1 MRLVT
6 WNVCDGFRRKF
17 GHLERLQPDLAVV
30 QEVRPECLEYA
41 GLQARSIWTGVPGQK
56 GLAVISYGAWT
67 LAADPIGVAE
77 KWFLPVRATN
87 GTMDIALTGVWVNS
101 SPDYVSPTLR
111 ALDQLR
117 AFIAAPR
124 SILVGDF
131 NQTVVMD
138 KGTPAGRRFADVLK
152 VLDAYGLVSAW
163 HKVHGEAHGAETS
176 PTLFWQW
183 NPEKQFHIDFS
194 FATSD
199 LPVSQAILGSYDQYI
214 TPKISDHMPLAVDY
228 AT

>member
-41 GLQARSIWTGVPGQK
+41 GLQA
-56 GLAVISYGAWT
+56 
-67 LAADPIGVAE
+67 
-77 KWFLPVRATN
+77 
-87 GTMDIALTGVWVNS
+87 
-101 SPDYVSPTLR
+101 
-111 ALDQLR
+111 
-117 AFIAAPR
+117 
-124 SILVGDF
+124 
-131 NQTVVMD
+131 
-138 KGTPAGRRFADVLK
+138 
-152 VLDAYGLVSAW
+152 
-163 HKVHGEAHGAETS
+163 
-176 PTLFWQW
+176 FWQW
-183 NPEKQFHIDFS
+183 NPEKRFHIDFS